1 MKDFDNCYEKDPH
14 QPRLIPLVLLHAH
27 PSRFL
32 KYIISSKDYVDKTI
46 SGKFIYILYKLLSLI
61 NLHSDKTVGR
71 PPILMEEHEKFL
83 HELIDEKPSLVI
95 SDIMDEIMSTFS

>member
-14 QPRLIPLVLLHAH
+14 QPRLIP
-27 PSRFL
+27 
-32 KYIISSKDYVDKTI
+32 
-46 SGKFIYILYKLLSLI
+46 
-61 NLHSDKTVGR
+61 TVGR